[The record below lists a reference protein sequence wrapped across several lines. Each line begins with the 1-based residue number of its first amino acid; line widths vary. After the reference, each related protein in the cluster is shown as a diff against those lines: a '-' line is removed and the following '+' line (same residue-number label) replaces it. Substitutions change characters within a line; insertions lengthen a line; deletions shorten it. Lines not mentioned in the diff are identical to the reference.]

1 MEKLYTKQWQ
11 VCYLSLL
18 FAQEMKNVWQGQNF
32 KQMLILYIMGY
43 LVCDLSQLDHKP
55 SSQTQESFLD
65 IVKICN
71 YWKWNIT

>member
-18 FAQEMKNVWQGQNF
+18 FAQEMKNVWWGQNF
-32 KQMLILYIMGY
+32 KQILILYIMGY
-43 LVCDLSQLDHKP
+43 LVCDLSQLDHKH
-55 SSQTQESFLD
+55 SSQTQESFLA